1 MSLWKLANCVVPQ
14 RLPMLPNDIYSKSLN
29 ELLIL
34 QTVCLQ
40 QVNQAR
46 DELDGEYAFNL
57 YCLIVQRIH
66 ELVDQSPVGRTG

>member
-1 MSLWKLANCVVPQ
+1 MSLWKLANCVMSQ
-14 RLPMLPNDIYSKSLN
+14 QLPMLPHDIYSKSLN

-46 DELDGEYAFNL
+46 DELDGEYAFHL

-66 ELVDQSPVGRTG
+66 ELVDQ